1 MTRKSGLHKKVSSI
15 FGDMPIPGNPPAGNG
30 KSSPGA
36 PLPGIDNRQ
45 AMNRPAPG
53 KPAPVTSLRFTEEQE
68 YAASQRKKLFA
79 IIALACILGV
89 VLFLN
94 FYKPG
99 KTATQNNSTAK
110 KTTAAALNDV
120 EISWPDP
127 GIWPSDIKDPMIMNS
142 MITLDNLK
150 NEGTLTLRGIVG
162 GSMALIGTE
171 ILYKGDQYQGWIV
184 KEILKDSVVLEKPDG
199 EKLELKME
207 DTGNVSVNNK

>member
-15 FGDMPIPGNPPAGNG
+15 FGDMPIPGNPPAGYGN
-30 KSSPGA
+30 SSPGA

-45 AMNRPAPG
+45 AMNRPT
-53 KPAPVTSLRFTEEQE
+53 PVTSLRRTEEQE

-79 IIALACILGV
+79 GIALACILGV

-99 KTATQNNSTAK
+99 KTATQNIPTPQ
-110 KTTAAALNDV
+110 KTTAVALNDL

-127 GIWPSDIKDPMIMNS
+127 GTWSSDIKDPMIINS
-142 MITLDNLK
+142 IVTLNNIK

-162 GSMALIGTE
+162 ESMALIGTE
-171 ILYKGDQYQGWIV
+171 ILNKGDQYQGWTV
-184 KEILKDSVVLEKPDG
+184 KEIFKDSVLLEKPDG

-207 DTGNVSVNNK
+207 NR